1 MKYFKPELL
10 ARCRSRDDDVAE
22 VAANEWEEAVAA
34 YHARLEAVR
43 AHLPGKVERLRSRFS
58 LHDAQVLGIAFG
70 TEKARF
76 GILLRPEGSPTRPGK
91 ILDLNY
97 HPAAGANG
105 GVSIR
110 AKVHTDGGPRKDVWV
125 LYDEFDLD
133 EQHGFFTHSLL
144 LSDGHEIEVRFTA
157 LTVRLLDEIVTP
169 TQLTDREKKWLTA
182 CPTS

>member
-1 MKYFKPELL
+1 MKYFKPDLL
-10 ARCRSRDDDVAE
+10 IRCRSRDDDVAE
-22 VAANEWEEAVAA
+22 AAAKEWEEAATA
-34 YHARLEAVR
+34 YRTRLEAVR
-43 AHLPGKVERLRSRFS
+43 AHLPAKVERLRSRFS
-58 LHDAQVLGIAFG
+58 LHDAQVLGLAFG
-70 TEKARF
+70 SEKARF
-76 GILLRPEGSPTRPGK
+76 GILLKPDSPSVQPGK

-110 AKVHTDGGPRKDVWV
+110 AQTLTQGGGRSDVWV

-169 TQLTDREKKWLTA
+169 VQLTGREEKWLTA